1 VFTIQSSASGF
12 EGAVPGLTIGRRQR
26 TRPEQGR
33 EPARDAASLRL
44 RVVNST
50 ENMTKD
56 PERSGVL
63 FPYPAVSKIYTNMFK
78 ISTRLIIKYDKL

>member
-1 VFTIQSSASGF
+1 VFTIQSSASGS
-12 EGAVPGLTIGRRQR
+12 EGAMPSLTIGRRQR
-26 TRPEQGR
+26 TRPEQSR

-56 PERSGVL
+56 PEKIRCS
-63 FPYPAVSKIYTNMFK
+63 FPVSRGFEDLREHVQKFHQIDN
-78 ISTRLIIKYDKL
+78 